1 MTKKQIK
8 EGCQK
13 AIEKGED
20 LQIMQ
25 SVEWLMDYNLID
37 WKTRCAIYDELT
49 KARKLE
55 EAV

>member
-13 AIEKGED
+13 AIENGED

-25 SVEWLMDYNLID
+25 SVEWLMDYKLID
-37 WKTRCAIYDELT
+37 WETRCAIYDELT

>member
-1 MTKKQIK
+1 MTRQQIK

-13 AIEKGED
+13 AIENGED

-37 WKTRCAIYDELT
+37 WKTRNAIYDELT

>member
-13 AIEKGED
+13 AIENGED

-37 WKTRCAIYDELT
+37 WKTRSAIYDELT

>member
-1 MTKKQIK
+1 MTKQQIK

-13 AIEKGED
+13 AIENGED

-37 WKTRCAIYDELT
+37 WKTRCAIYDELA
-49 KARKLE
+49 KARQP

>member
-13 AIEKGED
+13 AIENGED
-20 LQIMQ
+20 LQVMQ
-25 SVEWLMDYNLID
+25 SVEWLIDYNLID
-37 WKTRCAIYDELT
+37 WKTRCTIYDELT